1 MSAPS
6 GEQGDDWMTRVSH
19 WAEFRRLR
27 RRELIDGV
35 HLSDAEN
42 KLLEVLWESNEEEC
56 DRIDEELEEEAAVKK
71 NKYSGSF
78 SMACD
83 IASLERSFRLGN
95 EEGHT
100 QGTETVQD
108 AEVCAEQI
116 EFRRLRRR
124 EMIDGFLLSAAED
137 ERLDFLWTTNGKE
150 CDRIDAELEEE
161 AQIEFRRLRRRE
173 VIDGFVLSAAEDERL
188 DFLWTDNG
196 KECDRIDAELE
207 EEAAVAAEGV
217 ATGGVAAAAPVMLSE
232 QVQIIKS
239 QLGLGGGNM
248 AYIVRQ
254 AAAQLGVEIDG
265 RPLIEVA
272 ASCVQVLGALLPAA
286 VPVPLAVDYGVTV
299 AEAEAEAAEL
309 QLLEA
314 QARCVHA
321 ASALAMQTPCK
332 HMRMLRHANAM
343 PCRAHAMNM
352 PMPCACH
359 AYAHLISCAYAC
371 ACACQAALAEAKQAA
386 AEARAAAAVAAAA
399 KANLECGRGR
409 GARTPAAAAIPV
421 PPWFIRPLFM

>member
-83 IASLERSFRLGN
+83 IASLDIASLERSFRLGN

-137 ERLDFLWTTNGKE
+137 ERLDFLWTTNEKE

-188 DFLWTDNG
+188 EFLWTDNE

-217 ATGGVAAAAPVMLSE
+217 ATGG
-232 QVQIIKS
+232 
-239 QLGLGGGNM
+239 
-248 AYIVRQ
+248 
-254 AAAQLGVEIDG
+254 
-265 RPLIEVA
+265 
-272 ASCVQVLGALLPAA
+272 
-286 VPVPLAVDYGVTV
+286 
-299 AEAEAEAAEL
+299 
-309 QLLEA
+309 
-314 QARCVHA
+314 
-321 ASALAMQTPCK
+321 
-332 HMRMLRHANAM
+332 
-343 PCRAHAMNM
+343 
-352 PMPCACH
+352 
-359 AYAHLISCAYAC
+359 
-371 ACACQAALAEAKQAA
+371 
-386 AEARAAAAVAAAA
+386 
-399 KANLECGRGR
+399 
-409 GARTPAAAAIPV
+409 
-421 PPWFIRPLFM
+421 

>member
-217 ATGGVAAAAPVMLSE
+217 ATGGGSC
-232 QVQIIKS
+232 
-239 QLGLGGGNM
+239 GGTGD
-248 AYIVRQ
+248 
-254 AAAQLGVEIDG
+254 AQ
-265 RPLIEVA
+265 
-272 ASCVQVLGALLPAA
+272 
-286 VPVPLAVDYGVTV
+286 
-299 AEAEAEAAEL
+299 
-309 QLLEA
+309 
-314 QARCVHA
+314 
-321 ASALAMQTPCK
+321 
-332 HMRMLRHANAM
+332 
-343 PCRAHAMNM
+343 
-352 PMPCACH
+352 
-359 AYAHLISCAYAC
+359 
-371 ACACQAALAEAKQAA
+371 
-386 AEARAAAAVAAAA
+386 
-399 KANLECGRGR
+399 
-409 GARTPAAAAIPV
+409 
-421 PPWFIRPLFM
+421 

>member
-108 AEVCAEQI
+108 AEVCAE
-116 EFRRLRRR
+116 
-124 EMIDGFLLSAAED
+124 
-137 ERLDFLWTTNGKE
+137 
-150 CDRIDAELEEE
+150 
-161 AQIEFRRLRRRE
+161 QIEFRRLRRRE

-299 AEAEAEAAEL
+299 AEAEAEAEAAEL